1 MGKKAGKQ
9 LWRDMHKYKK
19 AITFILLVMLTGC
32 AYHADTAETAN
43 IADTADTSHNRDSE
57 RSE

>member
-32 AYHADTAETAN
+32 AYHADTA
-43 IADTADTSHNRDSE
+43 DTADTSHNRDSE